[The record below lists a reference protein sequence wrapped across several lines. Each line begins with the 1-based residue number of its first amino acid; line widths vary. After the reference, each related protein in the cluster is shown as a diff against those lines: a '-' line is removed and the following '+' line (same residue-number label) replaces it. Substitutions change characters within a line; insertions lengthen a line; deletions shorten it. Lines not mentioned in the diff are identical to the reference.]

1 MFITIDELKQTVL
14 NANLDELYIQ
24 PAINEAE
31 DVYLREILGDALYN
45 VLVNKING
53 NTLTG
58 KYQTLVNSYIKPYLT
73 YKVQSILVVPINF
86 KMRNAGVVNQYDN
99 GFSTTT
105 VKDTAYLA
113 EHYDGR
119 AEFYANR
126 LITYLKQNAVDFPE
140 YGYSVDN
147 VTNPTDSQ
155 NVTTL
160 YLGGTRK
167 KCNCLNITGGG
178 GGTAD
183 TVDWDNIT
191 NRPNFATVATSGDY
205 TDLLNTPD
213 LSGYV
218 DTATYNQQMQNI
230 DNALGDKVDVDTYN
244 NRMTDIDNA
253 LGNKVN
259 TGDYNQQMQN
269 IDNALAEKVETTA
282 LCTINNERLDTRG
295 NFELVKVEDIA
306 TVATTGDY
314 GDLLNLPTIPAA
326 QIQADWDESDSS
338 SMAYINNKPTI
349 PAAQVQADWQ
359 QNDSSAV
366 DYIKNKPSMP
376 SAQIQSDWNQTNSSE
391 VDYIKNKPTIPVVPT
406 NVSAFTNDAGYLT
419 QHQSLAGYATENWV
433 QQQGYST
440 FDGDYNSLTNKP
452 SIPAAQVNSDWTS
465 NSGVSQILNKP
476 TMTSETWTFTVD
488 DGQGGTTT
496 VTKKVWLEQ

>member
-1 MFITIDELKQTVL
+1 MFITVEELKTSVL
-14 NANLDELYIQ
+14 NANLDAEYIN
-24 PAINEAE
+24 PAIYEAE

-73 YKVQSILVVPINF
+73 YKVQSILVVPINY
-86 KMRNAGVVNQYDN
+86 KMRNAGVINQYDQ

-126 LITYLKQNAVDFPE
+126 LTTYLKQNANDFPE
-140 YGYSVDN
+140 YGYSSSN

-183 TVDWDNIT
+183 TVDWDNIA
-191 NRPNFATVATSGDY
+191 NKPNFAEVATSGDYEDLQNKPTIPTKTSDLTNDSGFTTFSGDYNDLTNTPNLATVATSGDY
-205 TDLLNTPD
+205 EDLSNTPTIPTVNNATLTIKQDGVVKGTFTANADEDAEINLQSGGSGGDVDWSDITNKPNFADVATSGSYYSLSNTPD
-213 LSGYV
+213 MNDYV
-218 DTATYNQQMQNI
+218 YKEDYNQQMRNI
-230 DNALGDKVDVDTYN
+230 DNALDEMVFAD
-244 NRMTDIDNA
+244 
-253 LGNKVN
+253 
-259 TGDYNQQMQN
+259 
-269 IDNALAEKVETTA
+269 A

-314 GDLLNLPTIPAA
+314 EDLLNTPTLATVA
-326 QIQADWDESDSS
+326 TTGDYRDLF
-338 SMAYINNKPTI
+338 NKPTI
-349 PAAQVQADWQ
+349 PTVNDGTLTIQKNGTTIATFTA
-359 QNDSSAV
+359 NDSS
-366 DYIKNKPSMP
+366 IKTAN
-376 SAQIQSDWNQTNSSE
+376 IT
-391 VDYIKNKPTIPVVPT
+391 VPT
-406 NVSAFTNDAGYLT
+406 NETDLGLT
-419 QHQSLAGYATENWV
+419 TEV
-433 QQQGYST
+433 
-440 FDGDYNSLTNKP
+440 
-452 SIPAAQVNSDWTS
+452 
-465 NSGVSQILNKP
+465 
-476 TMTSETWTFTVD
+476 WTFTLQD
-488 DGQGGTTT
+488 NTT
-496 VTKKVWLEQ
+496 VTKTVVLK

>member
-1 MFITIDELKQTVL
+1 MFITVDELKQTVL
-14 NANLDELYIQ
+14 NANLDVEYIT

-73 YKVQSILVVPINF
+73 YKVQSILVVPINY
-86 KMRNAGVVNQYDN
+86 KMRNAGVINQYDQ

-126 LITYLKQNAVDFPE
+126 LITYLKQNASDLPE
-140 YGYSVDN
+140 YGYSADN

-167 KCNCLNITGGG
+167 KCNYIPTGSGGG
-178 GGTAD
+178 GGTTD

-191 NRPNFATVATSGDY
+191 NRPNFAEVATSGDY
-205 TDLLNTPD
+205 EDLSNTPTIPTVNNATLTIKQDGVVKGTFTANADEDVEINLQSGGSGGDVDWSDITNKPNFADVATSGSYYDLSNTPD
-213 LSGYV
+213 MNDYV
-218 DTATYNQQMQNI
+218 Y
-230 DNALGDKVDVDTYN
+230 KE
-244 NRMTDIDNA
+244 
-253 LGNKVN
+253 
-259 TGDYNQQMQN
+259 DYNQQMQN
-269 IDNALAEKVETTA
+269 IDNALDEMVYADA

-306 TVATTGDY
+306 TVASTGDYNDLLNTPTLATVATTGDY
-314 GDLLNLPTIPAA
+314 RDLFNTPTIPTVNNGSLT
-326 QIQADWDESDSS
+326 IQK
-338 SMAYINNKPTI
+338 NGTTI
-349 PAAQVQADWQ
+349 ATFTA
-359 QNDSSAV
+359 NDNS
-366 DYIKNKPSMP
+366 IKTAN
-376 SAQIQSDWNQTNSSE
+376 IT
-391 VDYIKNKPTIPVVPT
+391 VPT
-406 NVSAFTNDAGYLT
+406 DETDLGLT
-419 QHQSLAGYATENWV
+419 TEV
-433 QQQGYST
+433 
-440 FDGDYNSLTNKP
+440 
-452 SIPAAQVNSDWTS
+452 
-465 NSGVSQILNKP
+465 
-476 TMTSETWTFTVD
+476 WTFTLQD
-488 DGQGGTTT
+488 NTT
-496 VTKKVWLEQ
+496 VTKTVVLK